1 MKIWLII
8 LLVIP
13 CLVLSAVIVLAVSAC
28 LVNPHAEFYGN
39 SGYYRFLLNAS
50 TVAMVVILRIRV
62 HVTGLDKLP
71 KGRFLLVGNHRSNYD
86 PILTWYVLRNRQLTY
101 LSKEENF
108 HIPVYGRIIRKC
120 GFLPIDRTD
129 PRAALKTLAA
139 SAQMMKED
147 KVNIAIYPEGT
158 RSKECVLLP
167 FHNGIFRVAQMAE
180 VPIVNV
186 AIRGTENIHKQ
197 YIRKVSDVYID
208 FVDVIP
214 FEEAKKMRTQE
225 IGERVREGLL
235 SVVG

>member
-13 CLVLSAVIVLAVSAC
+13 CLALTTIAVLVISAG
-28 LVNPHAEFYGN
+28 LVNPHAEYHGN
-39 SGYYRFLLNAS
+39 NEYYRFLLNAS
-50 TVAMVVILRIRV
+50 TDAMVVLLRIRV

-108 HIPVYGRIIRKC
+108 HIPVFGQIIRKC

-129 PRAALKTLAA
+129 PRSAVKTLAV

-147 KVNIAIYPEGT
+147 KVSIAIYPEGT

-186 AIRGTENIHKQ
+186 AIRGTEKIHKQ

-208 FVDVIP
+208 FTDVIP